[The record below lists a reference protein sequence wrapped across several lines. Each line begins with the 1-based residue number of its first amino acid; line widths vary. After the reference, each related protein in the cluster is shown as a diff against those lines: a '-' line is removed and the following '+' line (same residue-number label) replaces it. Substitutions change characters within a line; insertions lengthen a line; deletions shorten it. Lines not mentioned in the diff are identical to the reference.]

1 MATAT
6 AGSVLAI
13 VAQPSYL
20 TDISAPVHRSLHQHL
35 LPARIY
41 NKNRKC
47 SAKRRLMDTKVKVG
61 NAQPPVG
68 NTELPAT

>member
-1 MATAT
+1 MAATT

-13 VAQPSYL
+13 VAQPSYR
-20 TDISAPVHRSLHQHL
+20 TDIFAPGYRSIHQHPQ
-35 LPARIY
+35 PASIH